1 MLSIARL
8 GMNIQRLFY
17 PHVCALCKAALV
29 KSEQGL
35 CAFCISILPRARF
48 ISFVENPV
56 HQAFRGRVPVRQ
68 AGSFLTFRSGGV
80 VQELLHQIKYRDNTG
95 LAEAIG
101 HYYASELLASG
112 FVMPEILLPVPLH
125 PAKLR
130 QRGYN
135 QSEVFAEGLAGRL
148 GIKQIPNALL
158 RRHFTE
164 TQTKKNRWDRWQNV
178 DSVFVLKNPER
189 FSGKTIAVVDDVV
202 TTGATLESCISV
214 LLKANVQSID
224 VLTIAYAK
232 E

>member
-1 MLSIARL
+1 MLSVGRL
-8 GMNIQRLFY
+8 GVNIQRLFY

-35 CAFCISILPRARF
+35 CAHCISILPRARF

-68 AGSFLTFRSGGV
+68 AGSFLTFRSGGM

-95 LAEAIG
+95 LAQAMG
-101 HYYASELLASG
+101 HYYGSALLTSG
-112 FVMPEILLPVPLH
+112 FVLPEILLPVPLH

-135 QSEVFAEGLAGRL
+135 QSEVFAEGLAERL
-148 GIKQIPNALL
+148 GIKLVSNGLF
-158 RRHFTE
+158 RRYFTG
-164 TQTKKNRWDRWQNV
+164 TQTKKSRWDRWQNV
-178 DSVFVLKNPER
+178 DSVFALKNPER
-189 FSGKTIAVVDDVV
+189 FLGKAVAVVDDVV

-214 LLKANVQSID
+214 LLKAKVQSID